1 MGFFDD
7 FKEDLSQAVDE
18 LNSADAEKELMPDD
32 VPVPEPTFDFGGDSG
47 ETTEP
52 DLQFDAKEDVAEE
65 PLIDVAPL
73 EEIAIEEPATEPEF
87 TMPEAETAPEM
98 EISMAEPEAVPEPE
112 VAPEPESVT
121 ESEETPEPA
130 ITEEAVAEETAET
143 EPELSFD
150 AEIPAEPESEPEPE
164 AMPEPEAVA
173 EPEAMPE
180 PESFAEP
187 EAALA
192 EEMPAE
198 EAPAALDT
206 DIFAGIDNELTDTA
220 AEAEDNTDERNEQM
234 DTFNE
239 DIIEGLDLP
248 ELEEGPE
255 VDENG
260 SITAGMTINGDITSG
275 GSLEVIGTVKGNIN
289 VRGKLNVS
297 GSITGNSK
305 AAEIFA
311 DSAKVIGEMISNGA
325 VKVGQESVIIGNITA
340 TSAVIAG
347 AVKGDIDVKG
357 PVILDTSAIV
367 MGDIKSKSV
376 QINNGAVIE
385 GHCSQCYAEVSPTS
399 FFEDVKGAIDKKK

>member
-87 TMPEAETAPEM
+87 TMPEAE
-98 EISMAEPEAVPEPE
+98 AVPEPE
-112 VAPEPESVT
+112 IAMTEPESVT

-143 EPELSFD
+143 EPE
-150 AEIPAEPESEPEPE
+150 

-187 EAALA
+187 EAAPA
-192 EEMPAE
+192 EEMPAEETPAEEATAE

-220 AEAEDNTDERNEQM
+220 AEAEDNVDERNEQM

-239 DIIEGLDLP
+239 DIIEGLGLP

-275 GSLEVIGTVKGNIN
+275 GSLEVVGTVKGNIN

-311 DSAKVIGEMISNGA
+311 DSAKVIGEMISSGA
-325 VKVGQESVIIGNITA
+325 VKVGQESVIIGNISA

>member
-87 TMPEAETAPEM
+87 TMPEAETAPE
-98 EISMAEPEAVPEPE
+98 
-112 VAPEPESVT
+112 PESVT

-150 AEIPAEPESEPEPE
+150 AEIPAEPESETEPE

-187 EAALA
+187 EAAPA

-206 DIFAGIDNELTDTA
+206 DFFAGIDNELTDTA

-311 DSAKVIGEMISNGA
+311 DSAKVMGEMISSGA
-325 VKVGQESVIIGNITA
+325 VKVGQESVIIGNISA

>member
-1 MGFFDD
+1 
-7 FKEDLSQAVDE
+7 
-18 LNSADAEKELMPDD
+18 MPS
-32 VPVPEPTFDFGGDSG
+32 EP
-47 ETTEP
+47 
-52 DLQFDAKEDVAEE
+52 VAE
-65 PLIDVAPL
+65 
-73 EEIAIEEPATEPEF
+73 
-87 TMPEAETAPEM
+87 
-98 EISMAEPEAVPEPE
+98 
-112 VAPEPESVT
+112 
-121 ESEETPEPA
+121 
-130 ITEEAVAEETAET
+130 
-143 EPELSFD
+143 
-150 AEIPAEPESEPEPE
+150 
-164 AMPEPEAVA
+164 EAVA
-173 EPEAMPE
+173 EPEIPAE
-180 PESFAEP
+180 PAFEETPAEPVFEETPAEAGIPAEAETPAEP
-187 EAALA
+187 EI
-192 EEMPAE
+192 PAE
-198 EAPAALDT
+198 PVT
-206 DIFAGIDNELTDTA
+206 DSEETVLETENSI
-220 AEAEDNTDERNEQM
+220 DERKEEM

-239 DIIEGLDLP
+239 EIIGGLELP

-260 SITAGMTINGDITSG
+260 CITSGMTINGDITSG

-297 GSITGNSK
+297 GAITGNSK

-311 DSAKVIGEMISNGA
+311 DSAKVVGEMISSGA

-399 FFEDVKGAIDKKK
+399 FFEDVKGALEKK

>member
-18 LNSADAEKELMPDD
+18 LNSTDVEKDVMPED

-87 TMPEAETAPEM
+87 TMPE
-98 EISMAEPEAVPEPE
+98 PEA
-112 VAPEPESVT
+112 APEPESVT

-150 AEIPAEPESEPEPE
+150 AEIPAEPESETEPE

-187 EAALA
+187 EAAPA

-198 EAPAALDT
+198 ETPAEEAPAAPDT

-220 AEAEDNTDERNEQM
+220 AEAEDNVDERNEQM

-239 DIIEGLDLP
+239 DIIEGLGLP

-311 DSAKVIGEMISNGA
+311 DSAKVIGEMISSGA
-325 VKVGQESVIIGNITA
+325 VKVGQESVIIGNISA

>member
-1 MGFFDD
+1 
-7 FKEDLSQAVDE
+7 
-18 LNSADAEKELMPDD
+18 
-32 VPVPEPTFDFGGDSG
+32 
-47 ETTEP
+47 
-52 DLQFDAKEDVAEE
+52 
-65 PLIDVAPL
+65 
-73 EEIAIEEPATEPEF
+73 
-87 TMPEAETAPEM
+87 
-98 EISMAEPEAVPEPE
+98 
-112 VAPEPESVT
+112 
-121 ESEETPEPA
+121 
-130 ITEEAVAEETAET
+130 
-143 EPELSFD
+143 
-150 AEIPAEPESEPEPE
+150 
-164 AMPEPEAVA
+164 MPEPEAVA

-187 EAALA
+187 EAAPA
-192 EEMPAE
+192 EEMPAEETPAEEATAE

-220 AEAEDNTDERNEQM
+220 AEAEDNVDERNEQM

-239 DIIEGLDLP
+239 DIIEGLGLP

-275 GSLEVIGTVKGNIN
+275 GSLEVVGTVKGNIN

-311 DSAKVIGEMISNGA
+311 DSAKVIGEMISSGA
-325 VKVGQESVIIGNITA
+325 VKVGQESVIIGNISA

>member
-87 TMPEAETAPEM
+87 TMPEAEA
-98 EISMAEPEAVPEPE
+98 
-112 VAPEPESVT
+112 APEPESVT

-150 AEIPAEPESEPEPE
+150 AEIPAEPESETEPE

-173 EPEAMPE
+173 EPEAMSE

-187 EAALA
+187 EAAPA

-198 EAPAALDT
+198 ETPAEEAPAAPDT
-206 DIFAGIDNELTDTA
+206 DIFEGIDNELTDTA
-220 AEAEDNTDERNEQM
+220 AEAEDNVDERNEQM

-311 DSAKVIGEMISNGA
+311 DSAKVMGEMISSGA
-325 VKVGQESVIIGNITA
+325 VKVGQESVIIGNISA

>member
-87 TMPEAETAPEM
+87 TMPEAEA
-98 EISMAEPEAVPEPE
+98 
-112 VAPEPESVT
+112 APEPESVT

-150 AEIPAEPESEPEPE
+150 AEIPAEPESETEPE

-173 EPEAMPE
+173 EPEAMSE

-187 EAALA
+187 EAAPA
-192 EEMPAE
+192 EEMPAEETPAE

-220 AEAEDNTDERNEQM
+220 AEAEDNVDERNEQM

-311 DSAKVIGEMISNGA
+311 DSAKVMGEMISSGA
-325 VKVGQESVIIGNITA
+325 VKVGQESVIIGNISA